1 MSAVL
6 SKQTLF
12 ESWQFG
18 SRRESVQGVWLNLYG
33 QNLPWSLERAHTEM
47 VAALV
52 ER

>member
-1 MSAVL
+1 MSTVL
-6 SKQTLF
+6 SEQMLF

-33 QNLPWSLERAHTEM
+33 QNLPWSSEEASAEM
-47 VAALV
+47 VAALA